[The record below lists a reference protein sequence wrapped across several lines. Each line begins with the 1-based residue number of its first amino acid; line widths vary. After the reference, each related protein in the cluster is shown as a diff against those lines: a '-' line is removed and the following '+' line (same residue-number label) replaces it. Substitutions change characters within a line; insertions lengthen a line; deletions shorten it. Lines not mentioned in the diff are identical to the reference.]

1 VYDPAPRC
9 DLADTARENDLRVA
23 MIGLGW
29 VGTHRHLPWL
39 KRTPGVRVVG
49 VVDHTPARVE
59 RARATFAVERSAVAD
74 GPEGIPWLGE
84 VDAVSI
90 ATPPATHHSL
100 ALAYLNEGKDV
111 LLEKPMALTV
121 EDARELVEVAER
133 AGRMLAVVHNFQFAR
148 SVVRLRRLL
157 AAGRLGDVN
166 ALWGAQLSNPQ
177 RRLPE
182 WYESLPLGL
191 FFDESPHFFYLVR
204 SVLGA
209 EPELQIAH
217 LVPSRDGKR
226 TPAAITLLMR
236 AREVPVQISMNFV
249 APVSEWHLTVIA
261 SRGLAVVDV
270 FRDVLV
276 LVRNDRQHLARH
288 ILTTTAGAVG
298 THLIGVGSSGVKLA
312 LGRLAYG
319 NDIVMARFAEACRT
333 RIAPEGI
340 SARDGLEVVRLQR
353 AVLDRV
359 DAPAL

>member
-1 VYDPAPRC
+1 MG
-9 DLADTARENDLRVA
+9 LADAARSHDLRVA
-23 MIGLGW
+23 VVGLGW

-49 VVDHTPARVE
+49 VVDHTPGRVE
-59 RARATFAVERSAVAD
+59 RSRAAFAVERGAVAD

-90 ATPPATHHSL
+90 ATPPATHHPL
-100 ALAYLNEGKDV
+100 ALAYLNAGKDV

-121 EDARELVEVAER
+121 NDARELVEAAEKL
-133 AGRMLAVVHNFQFAR
+133 GRMLAVVHNFQFAR
-148 SVVRLRRLL
+148 SVIRLRRLL
-157 AAGRLGDVN
+157 AQGRLGDVH
-166 ALWGAQLSNPQ
+166 AVWGAQLSNPR

-204 SVLGA
+204 SILEA
-209 EPELQIAH
+209 EPELELAH
-217 LVPSRDGKR
+217 LVPGRAGKR

-236 AREVPVQISMNFV
+236 AGEIPVQISMNFE
-249 APVSEWHLTVIA
+249 APVSEWHLTVIG
-261 SRGLAVVDV
+261 SRGLAVIDV

-276 LVRNDRQHLARH
+276 LVRNDREHLARH
-288 ILTTTAGAVG
+288 IVTTTAGAVG
-298 THLIGVGSSGVKLA
+298 SHLMGVGRSGVRLA

-333 RIAPEGI
+333 RIAPSGI

-359 DAPAL
+359 DAAVP